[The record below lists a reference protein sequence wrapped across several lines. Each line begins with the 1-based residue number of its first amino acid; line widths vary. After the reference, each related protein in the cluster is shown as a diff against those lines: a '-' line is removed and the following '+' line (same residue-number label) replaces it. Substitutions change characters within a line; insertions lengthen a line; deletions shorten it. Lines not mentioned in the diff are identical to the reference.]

1 MGGVQQALSNPI
13 QLFCSDYTTLI
24 LDLGQKLKY
33 SRTLL
38 IVSYMNLI
46 SMQSDHDAKMEM
58 IRSNSDFK
66 AKNTPVYII
75 ISYTYLATKP
85 FKLI

>member
-1 MGGVQQALSNPI
+1 M

-38 IVSYMNLI
+38 CFLHEPDIHAVSDYI
-46 SMQSDHDAKMEM
+46 AKMEM
-58 IRSNSDFK
+58 IQSNSAFK

-75 ISYTYLATKP
+75 LVT
-85 FKLI
+85 LILHQAL